1 MKIFDVR
8 KAIVINYELYCL
20 IFHVL
25 INFFYDTFNQKFHS
39 DDNVCKSGAPT
50 TYIYELYSPLF
61 SYIYKNL
68 SIPFNILFYDC
79 QKRFF
84 MSFFTCLFLA
94 FLFLLTFVVLFLCC
108 FIFSSIVNIKE
119 QNISYCIRNLF
130 GQRIYSVNG

>member
-1 MKIFDVR
+1 MFSSTFFTTHLIKNSIQMIMCVR
-8 KAIVINYELYCL
+8 EVPRIR
-20 IFHVL
+20 
-25 INFFYDTFNQKFHS
+25 
-39 DDNVCKSGAPT
+39 
-50 TYIYELYSPLF
+50 TYMNSPLLLF
-61 SYIYKNL
+61 HIYKHL

-108 FIFSSIVNIKE
+108 FICSSIVNIKE

-130 GQRIYSVNG
+130 WPENLLSEWVINLYDLQ